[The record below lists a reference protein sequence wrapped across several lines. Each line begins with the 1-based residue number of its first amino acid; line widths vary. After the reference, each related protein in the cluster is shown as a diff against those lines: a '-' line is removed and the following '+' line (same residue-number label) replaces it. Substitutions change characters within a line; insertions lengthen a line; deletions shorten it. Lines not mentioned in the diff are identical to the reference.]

1 MAATI
6 NKIELRGAQTI
17 DYLWV
22 TNTEMTA
29 DWEAILN
36 QANFEPVWDINT
48 QLLAK
53 FNNSLN
59 AGNAGELASK
69 TLKDGKY
76 IDKI

>member
-6 NKIELRGAQTI
+6 NKIELCGAQTI

-36 QANFEPVWDINT
+36 QANYEPVWEMLEN
-48 QLLAK
+48 
-53 FNNSLN
+53 
-59 AGNAGELASK
+59 
-69 TLKDGKY
+69 
-76 IDKI
+76 